1 VVNFTNLA
9 ATAKRLVEANG
20 RTVTLYKE
28 NRDPDNAAE
37 PWRGTSTAPDAGQGG
52 DTQTGIVAFVPA
64 GESGLGR
71 LASDS
76 GGGLQVQLDQVGLL
90 AATTVPGV
98 DVEVFDRML
107 DADGVHWKIVTR
119 EKLQPATTAV
129 LWVLGLKR

>member
-1 VVNFTNLA
+1 MVNFTNLA

-20 RTVTLYKE
+20 RSVTLLKE
-28 NRDPDNAAE
+28 NRDPDNASE
-37 PWRGTSTAPDAGQGG
+37 PWRGTGTAPVALQGG

-64 GESGLGR
+64 SGSGFGR

-90 AATTVPGV
+90 AATSVPGI
-98 DVEVFDRML
+98 DVEAFDRLL
-107 DADGVHWKIVTR
+107 DADGTHWKIVTR
-119 EKLQPATTAV
+119 GKLRPATTTV